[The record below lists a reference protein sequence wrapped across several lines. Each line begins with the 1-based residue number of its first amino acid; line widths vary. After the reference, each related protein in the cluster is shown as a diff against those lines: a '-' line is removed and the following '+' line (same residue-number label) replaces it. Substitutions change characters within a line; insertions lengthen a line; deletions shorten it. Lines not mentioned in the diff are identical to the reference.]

1 MISGIAASALL
12 LSPPT
17 PLLLVIFAAVYGAAF
32 SAVVS
37 IGPWLA
43 ELYPPE
49 LRTAATSMFQWGR
62 FISLLGT
69 SRDWKCRR
77 LLGAARRDGAIGR
90 GLCAGSG
97 NLVPPA
103 RNACPPSRAEP
114 RETVRRRVDVR
125 RGTGHQL
132 GDEPTG

>member
-17 PLLLVIFAAVYGAAF
+17 PLLLGIFAAVYGAAF

-62 FISLLGT
+62 FISLLAPLATGSVAAHWGLRT
-69 SRDWKCRR
+69 AMGLSIVAFALAAAIWSRLPETLVRHQELNRAR
-77 LLGAARRDGAIGR
+77 L
-90 GLCAGSG
+90 
-97 NLVPPA
+97 
-103 RNACPPSRAEP
+103 
-114 RETVRRRVDVR
+114 
-125 RGTGHQL
+125 
-132 GDEPTG
+132 

>member
-1 MISGIAASALL
+1 MVISGIAASALL

-17 PLLLVIFAAVYGAAF
+17 PLLLGIFAAVYGAAF

-77 LLGAARRDGAIGR
+77 LLGLRGAMGLPVMAFARAAAIWSRLPETLVRHHVLNRARLYGDG
-90 GLCAGSG
+90 SM
-97 NLVPPA
+97 
-103 RNACPPSRAEP
+103 
-114 RETVRRRVDVR
+114 
-125 RGTGHQL
+125 
-132 GDEPTG
+132 

>member
-17 PLLLVIFAAVYGAAF
+17 PLLLGIFAAVYGAAF

-62 FISLLGT
+62 FINLLAPLATG
-69 SRDWKCRR
+69 SV
-77 LLGAARRDGAIGR
+77 AAYWG
-90 GLCAGSG
+90 CAPRWGYRSWPLRWQRQSG
-97 NLVPPA
+97 P
-103 RNACPPSRAEP
+103 ACPKRLSAI
-114 RETVRRRVDVR
+114 TC
-125 RGTGHQL
+125 
-132 GDEPTG
+132 

>member
-17 PLLLVIFAAVYGAAF
+17 PLLLGIFAAVYGAAF

-77 LLGAARRDGAIGR
+77 LLGLRAAMGLSVVAFALAAAIWSRLPETLVRHHVLNRARLYGDG
-90 GLCAGSG
+90 SM
-97 NLVPPA
+97 
-103 RNACPPSRAEP
+103 
-114 RETVRRRVDVR
+114 
-125 RGTGHQL
+125 
-132 GDEPTG
+132 